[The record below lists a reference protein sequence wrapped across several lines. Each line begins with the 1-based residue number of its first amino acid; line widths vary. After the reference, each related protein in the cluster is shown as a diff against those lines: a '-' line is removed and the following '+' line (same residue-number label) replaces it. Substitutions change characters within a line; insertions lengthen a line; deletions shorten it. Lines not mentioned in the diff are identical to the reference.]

1 VHLSPQ
7 RNTCRKG
14 PERGITGISMR
25 RFVAYFPYWVPTIL
39 WIGIIFF
46 LSSLPDA
53 ATPGRF
59 ILPDK
64 VLHAAEYFILAF
76 LILFALQR
84 TTALKFST
92 CFWIVLAAGTAYG
105 LSDEF
110 HQLYVPTRHFD
121 LKDLLADVCGILVLF
136 GILWVLQRSGKRGAE
151 IYRLLAGKERP

>member
-1 VHLSPQ
+1 
-7 RNTCRKG
+7 
-14 PERGITGISMR
+14 MR
-25 RFVAYFPYWVPTIL
+25 RFVAYFPYWVPTFL

-46 LSSLPDA
+46 LSSLPES

-59 ILPDK
+59 LISDK
-64 VLHAAEYFILAF
+64 VLDAVAYFLLGF

-92 CFWIVLAAGTAYG
+92 CFWIVLATGAIYG
-105 LSDEF
+105 LSDEI

-121 LKDLLADVCGILVLF
+121 LKDLLADVIGILVLF
-136 GILWVLQRSGKRGAE
+136 LILWVLQKSGRRGAE